1 MAEKRYVFFDVDN
14 DGFSSRLNKNTDW
27 EPKMNIVVSD
37 KLLIIEIEI
46 PGVEKDDVEVMMQS
60 NNELII
66 KGVKKQPKVGESQ
79 YDYYIFER
87 EFGYFYKKIV
97 IDFPIYVEKISSELI
112 NGVLKIEIPKK
123 KTEKVSI
130 EIK

>member
-14 DGFSSRLNKNTDW
+14 DGFSSRLNKNADW
-27 EPKMNIVVSD
+27 EPKMNIIVSD
-37 KLLIIEIEI
+37 KLLIVEIEI
-46 PGVEKDDVEVMMQS
+46 PGVDKDDVEVLMQS

-66 KGVKKQPKVGESQ
+66 KGVKKQPKVGEIQ

-97 IDFPIYVEKISSELI
+97 IDFPIDVEKISSELI